1 MFGLRVNQN
10 SKQSGVVVGEGDMA
24 RFGSRGRVGQVVQM
38 QPGGKSPMESLR
50 LTVILKRSGDFKHFY
65 EIMRGGMALPI
76 GIDML

>member
-1 MFGLRVNQN
+1 
-10 SKQSGVVVGEGDMA
+10 MA

-65 EIMRGGMALPI
+65 EVLRGAMALPI